1 MYIIVHLT
9 EGVLVR
15 VADLLSE
22 HPLQLRLHTPSTRER
37 LARTVT
43 GCAPTELMDPTPYL
57 EPDCLLLTSG
67 IALNVHESRTWDA
80 YVERLAQVPVAAIAF
95 ATGMAHRMLPPELVT
110 ACNAHEVPLLEVP
123 SVVPPLQVDRHVE
136 DVLQAERLQVVN
148 RGWHLADECARLA
161 NQGAEV
167 ATLLAAIYE
176 SVQSPV
182 AVFDAF
188 GSVIAQYPELVTWP
202 DGGGQK
208 SRTALNIPLPMG
220 LNRACR
226 LAVMRLGTG
235 PQLEAMLTPVASIL
249 ALQLNRSVVVDATR
263 HQEIR
268 QLVRDCAAWSEAT
281 RSDVARAFDALGLD
295 RREETAILIAD
306 LSGEHQS
313 ASWQLRLAL
322 HDLFETVRATEIE
335 SKLYAFLQGPRQ
347 SFPEVTD
354 RLFAIDPGQPLI
366 LKEPAPTIDEFR
378 VSVVHA
384 QDLLRHVERPTL
396 APGLGLSAIVSATAG
411 RGAREA
417 AVRLLDPIVEHD
429 RNKNAGL
436 VATLRAY
443 LRNDAQPGRTCE
455 DLFIH
460 RNSLNYRL
468 RKIEGLL
475 RTPLDTVEGQAT
487 CLLAL
492 RLVDLEPY

>member
-1 MYIIVHLT
+1 M
-9 EGVLVR
+9 R

-22 HPLQLRLHTPSTRER
+22 HSLQLRLHTASTPDR

-95 ATGMAHRMLPPELVT
+95 ATGMAHRLLPPELAA
-110 ACNAHEVPLLEVP
+110 ACAAHEVPLLEVP

-136 DVLQAERLQVVN
+136 DVLQAERLAVVN

-202 DGGGQK
+202 TDG
-208 SRTALNIPLPMG
+208 STNARAALNIPLPMG

-226 LAVMRLGTG
+226 LGVMRLGTE

-249 ALQLNRSVVVDATR
+249 ALQLNRSVAVDATR
-263 HQEIR
+263 HQEIK
-268 QLVRDCAAWSEAT
+268 QLITACGAWSEAT
-281 RSDVARAFDALGLD
+281 RADVARAFDALDLD
-295 RREETAILIAD
+295 RREDTTIILAD

-313 ASWQLRLAL
+313 ASWQLRLAV
-322 HDLFETVRATEIE
+322 HDLYASVRATE
-335 SKLYAFLQGPRQ
+335 LDGRLFAFLQHPRQ
-347 SFPEVTD
+347 PFAGVVERV
-354 RLFAIDPGQPLI
+354 FAIDHTQPLI
-366 LKEPAPTIDEFR
+366 LKDPTRTIDEFR
-378 VSVVHA
+378 LAVVHA
-384 QDLLRHVERPTL
+384 QDLLRHVDRPTL
-396 APGLGLSAIVSATAG
+396 APELGLGAIVTATAG

-417 AVRLLDPIVEHD
+417 AVRLLDP
-429 RNKNAGL
+429 L
-436 VATLRAY
+436 VAYDAARGTELIATLRAY
-443 LRNDAQPGRTCE
+443 LRNDAHATRTCE
-455 DLFIH
+455 ELFIH

-468 RKIEGLL
+468 RKIEGLI
-475 RTPLDTVEGQAT
+475 RSPLDTVDGQAT

>member
-1 MYIIVHLT
+1 M
-9 EGVLVR
+9 R
-15 VADLLSE
+15 VTDLLSE
-22 HPLQLRLHTPSTRER
+22 HSLQLRLHTASTVER

-67 IALNVHESRTWDA
+67 IALNVHEPRIWDA

-95 ATGMAHRMLPPELVT
+95 ATGMAHRRLPPELVT
-110 ACNAHEVPLLEVP
+110 ACATHEVPLLEVP

-136 DVLQAERLQVVN
+136 DVLQAERLAVVN

-188 GSVIAQYPELVTWP
+188 GSIIAQYPELVTWP
-202 DGGGQK
+202 GGG
-208 SRTALNIPLPMG
+208 SPSGRSALNIPLPMG

-226 LAVMRLGTG
+226 LGVMRLGSV

-263 HQEIR
+263 HQEMK
-268 QLVRDCAAWSEAT
+268 QLVTACGAWSEAT
-281 RSDVARAFDALGLD
+281 RADVARAFDALGLD
-295 RREETAILIAD
+295 RKVPTAILLAD

-313 ASWQLRLAL
+313 TSWQFRLAV
-322 HDLFETVRATEIE
+322 HDLFETVRATEIDGR
-335 SKLYAFLQGPRQ
+335 LFAFLQGPRQ
-347 SFPEVTD
+347 PFDDAAE
-354 RLFAIDPGQPLI
+354 RLFAIGPGQPLI
-366 LKEPAPTIDEFR
+366 LKDPTRTIDEFR
-378 VSVVHA
+378 LSVVHA
-384 QDLLRHVERPTL
+384 QDLLRHVTGPTL
-396 APGLGLSAIVSATAG
+396 APELGLSAIVTATAG

-417 AVRLLDPIVEHD
+417 AVRLLEP
-429 RNKNAGL
+429 L
-436 VATLRAY
+436 VAYDEARNADLVGTLRAY
-443 LRNDAQPGRTCE
+443 LRNDGHATRTCE
-455 DLFIH
+455 TLFIH